1 MTQTNA
7 TSAPLSSCC
16 RTSPTAFTIS
26 IELNEI
32 GGSLHRTPVI
42 LEVDG
47 RRLSPLHDSR
57 RVGKRARLCSEL
69 GRGRQVRSEVPPS
82 LSSESR
88 PSILQLPQGKATHKQ
103 FSSALCRSKRF
114 LPSPLRKVAQTSVKL
129 FPYHRP
135 SGRMF
140 LSASCWKA

>member
-7 TSAPLSSCC
+7 TSAPLRSCC
-16 RTSPTAFTIS
+16 RASPTAFTIS

-47 RRLSPLHDSR
+47 RRLSPPHGSCR
-57 RVGKRARLCSEL
+57 AGKRAHLCSES

-82 LSSESR
+82 LLSESWS
-88 PSILQLPQGKATHKQ
+88 SISQLPQGKATHKR
-103 FSSALCRSKRF
+103 FSSALCRTKRF
-114 LPSPLRKVAQTSVKL
+114 LPSPLRKVAQTSVKS
-129 FPYHRP
+129 FPYRCL

>member
-16 RTSPTAFTIS
+16 RTSPTAFTIRM
-26 IELNEI
+26 ELNEI
-32 GGSLHRTPVI
+32 GGSLHRIPVI

-47 RRLSPLHDSR
+47 RRLSPPHGSR
-57 RVGKRARLCSEL
+57 RLGKRPRSCSES

-82 LSSESR
+82 LPSESR
-88 PSILQLPQGKATHKQ
+88 SSTSQLPQGKATHKT
-103 FSSALCRSKRF
+103 FSSAFCRTKCF
-114 LPSPLRKVAQTSVKL
+114 LPSPLRKVAHTSVKS
-129 FPYHRP
+129 FPYRCL

-140 LSASCWKA
+140 LSASCRKA